1 MSSNRAEPAPDIP
14 PDRSGIQVIKNSKA
28 GLLSPSQRWL
38 LGGMSVCFLIGFG
51 LAASVEPDPRGYGTH
66 QQFGFP
72 PCTFQTVFGVPCPS
86 CGGTTCVAYFVRGA
100 WWQSLRVNAGVFCL
114 AAVCALYVPWSVCC
128 LWRGRLCGIRSP
140 IPAVMWIMILLSGI
154 AVLQWLFRL
163 LLR

>member
-1 MSSNRAEPAPDIP
+1 
-14 PDRSGIQVIKNSKA
+14 
-28 GLLSPSQRWL
+28 
-38 LGGMSVCFLIGFG
+38 MSVCFLIGFG